1 MPEHAVNELPRIAL
15 VYGQEAAVAHV
26 REAVGGQ
33 VDVVYAASADEF
45 DFTRMHDTRAMA
57 ALVNL
62 DGGDW
67 LDAVEARLQ
76 EAGVA
81 VIYND
86 PEISRG
92 LEGWERARWLR
103 HLVAKLRG
111 SRDVDPP
118 RPEPVASPAPST
130 IAAAIVV
137 DDAGSAAAP
146 ADAGLAELPL
156 SPEEIETMTVDLVA
170 EHKPAIVAEAEGVTI
185 VNDAPA
191 DVLAMDLAIEE
202 AAASASKVEPAAR
215 PDTMDSEAEADF
227 SPESGLDVDTE
238 ALSAMIDA
246 RLAEPEAPSDSP
258 EVWRV
263 VSGAAMPAGQ
273 SGVAA
278 EPLRMDAASAG
289 APAKPVA
296 TAQDDVDVL
305 ASLPSLDDWQLV
317 DPETTVAN
325 TGSREHKAPELS
337 LPDSLAGLELVPM
350 ETIVPLK
357 INADPIERW
366 LHESEAPKPRTGTD
380 GAAAKAKVGG
390 GQA

>member
-118 RPEPVASPAPST
+118 RPEPIASPAPST

-156 SPEEIETMTVDLVA
+156 
-170 EHKPAIVAEAEGVTI
+170 
-185 VNDAPA
+185 
-191 DVLAMDLAIEE
+191 
-202 AAASASKVEPAAR
+202 
-215 PDTMDSEAEADF
+215 
-227 SPESGLDVDTE
+227 
-238 ALSAMIDA
+238 
-246 RLAEPEAPSDSP
+246 
-258 EVWRV
+258 
-263 VSGAAMPAGQ
+263 
-273 SGVAA
+273 
-278 EPLRMDAASAG
+278 
-289 APAKPVA
+289 
-296 TAQDDVDVL
+296 
-305 ASLPSLDDWQLV
+305 
-317 DPETTVAN
+317 
-325 TGSREHKAPELS
+325 
-337 LPDSLAGLELVPM
+337 
-350 ETIVPLK
+350 
-357 INADPIERW
+357 
-366 LHESEAPKPRTGTD
+366 
-380 GAAAKAKVGG
+380 
-390 GQA
+390 